1 MMKLLRRLDRFLDRR
16 WRSTHA
22 AIVYLFDRRK
32 DPVDIDWL
40 NMHNDMKFD
49 EKKNW
54 ENKTKTYLNETK
66 HIDKWIKNDNK

>member
-54 ENKTKTYLNETK
+54 ENKTKTYLNVCRAHRK
-66 HIDKWIKNDNK
+66 H

>member
-1 MMKLLRRLDRFLDRR
+1 M
-16 WRSTHA
+16 
-22 AIVYLFDRRK
+22 
-32 DPVDIDWL
+32 DIDWL

-49 EKKNW
+49 EKKSW

>member
-22 AIVYLFDRRK
+22 AIVHLIDRRK

-40 NMHNDMKFD
+40 NMHNDMA
-49 EKKNW
+49 ER
-54 ENKTKTYLNETK
+54 
-66 HIDKWIKNDNK
+66 KNDNK

>member
-40 NMHNDMKFD
+40 NMHNDMKLD

-54 ENKTKTYLNETK
+54 ESKTKTYLNETK